1 MSSTDQSNQDSR
13 HDSDQINIT
22 SLKSEIDDLAD
33 NEAAQKQS
41 FDVHKIDADLMQ
53 IDSILKALNSG
64 TFDEGNM
71 ATIEQLTSIRPQVLH
86 WYIYSTLC
94 KHISVRYIYITYFSE
109 NTISVVMYIKQAS
122 TMSSYDFCKHFTDTC
137 QDPPQLIPMSLNMD
151 TCNYAYIQHVYAH

>member
-71 ATIEQLTSIRPQVLH
+71 ATIEQLTSIRPQVLILNIILKCQ
-86 WYIYSTLC
+86 IYNTY
-94 KHISVRYIYITYFSE
+94 HIF
-109 NTISVVMYIKQAS
+109 
-122 TMSSYDFCKHFTDTC
+122 
-137 QDPPQLIPMSLNMD
+137 
-151 TCNYAYIQHVYAH
+151 